1 MHGKNTNECGNS
13 CATEFPIVT
22 EGLYDPLIQIADN
35 RKSFPLLKKEWY
47 KQQSKLATKNIARE
61 KENIHKTQTFTG
73 NNRTSIS
80 SSVDYCFCSGTLRE
94 NLTNVHATLV
104 LTSDKTT
111 KADLKGII
119 KTVEFIESNGPIIA
133 TTKLLK
139 YFMWKK

>member
-47 KQQSKLATKNIARE
+47 KQQGKLATKNIARE

-94 NLTNVHATLV
+94 NLTNM
-104 LTSDKTT
+104 
-111 KADLKGII
+111 
-119 KTVEFIESNGPIIA
+119 
-133 TTKLLK
+133 
-139 YFMWKK
+139 FMLHWY